1 MSLEMILDC
10 LSLLL
15 AATALVLL
23 PEGEPSQSKTAIS
36 QMTQQ
41 EDKEVCEVYA
51 AVLPMDSWYWENSK
65 VILILG
71 DIPPREWPI
80 GSPREALIGDAKFIE
95 SFEPIFASFEAAK
108 KTAMML
114 HSDLQLAKPTR
125 LVTRAELDAAFERP
139 SGTNVGDGWEV
150 FRHHFPDS
158 AGYVILSGVGFNADR
173 TIALVYE
180 EHRCGGLCGAARY
193 YILQK
198 RNGRWVRY
206 FPAGLKTEMTGIS

>member
-1 MSLEMILDC
+1 MFLDC
-10 LSLLL
+10 LSFLL
-15 AATALVLL
+15 AAIMVVLL
-23 PEGEPSQSKTAIS
+23 PTGKPSQRKTAIS
-36 QMTQQ
+36 QATRQ
-41 EDKEVCEVYA
+41 EDKEVYEVYA

-80 GSPREALIGDAKFIE
+80 GSPREALNGDARFIE
-95 SFEPIFASFEAAK
+95 SFEPIFASFEAAN

-114 HSDLQLAKPTR
+114 HSDLQLSKPTR
-125 LVTRAELDAAFERP
+125 LVTRAELDAAFETP
-139 SGTNVGDGWEV
+139 SGTNVGDGWEG

-158 AGYVILSGVGFNADR
+158 AGYLILSGVGFNADR

-198 RNGRWVRY
+198 RNGRWARY
-206 FPAGLKTEMTGIS
+206 FPAGLKSEMTGNS